1 MNETAAGTMSASLG
15 EAVSIL
21 LVDDQQANLDAL
33 GAILNPPDYRL
44 VHARS
49 AQEALLTLLDGEFAA
64 IVLDINMPLVNG
76 IELAQIIKQRA
87 RTRDIPILFLTA
99 YLVDEQDVLLGYGA
113 GAVDYLSKPVHPD
126 ILRSKI
132 AAYVDLYRKTRA
144 LAVANAALSME
155 VAERVKVQRALS
167 EANQELE
174 KRVEERTADLRRAME
189 NESAARIEAE
199 EQSRLKEEF
208 LAVVSHE
215 LRTPLNAIYGWSELL
230 SRNGVN
236 AATLA
241 EGLAAIR
248 RNAKA
253 QAHLIEDLLDMSRIT
268 SSQTR
273 LDTQPVNLSEV
284 VAAAVQTAQP
294 AAAANGLRLNTVL
307 GGNAQ
312 LPAGAWVMGD
322 AGRLQQVIGNLLSN
336 AVKFTA
342 RGGVITVL
350 VHAVG
355 PEVEIA
361 VQDTGQGI
369 DPKFLPHL
377 FNKFRQADGS
387 TTRRHGGLGLG
398 LSIVRQ
404 LVELHG
410 GRVRAESAG
419 VGHGASF
426 AVMLPLRSSEA
437 GVVSSRGSG
446 RPAIDTLE
454 PTAPT
459 MPETVLAGVRVLA
472 VDDEADA
479 RQLLRHMLGDR
490 QANVILAAS
499 SDEALALLEKETF
512 DVLVSDIGMPGRD
525 GYELIR
531 CIRRKEMA
539 GMRMPAIALTAY
551 ARHEDRSIALS
562 AGFDE
567 HVAKPVDAW
576 ALIATIGRLVRQGA
590 GLKAEGV
597 KQAGMAQAVGMT
609 RQE

>member
-1 MNETAAGTMSASLG
+1 MNQKATVASAGLS
-15 EAVSIL
+15 EAVNIL
-21 LVDDQQANLDAL
+21 LVDDQQANLNAL
-33 GAILNPPDYRL
+33 EAILNPADYRL

-87 RTRDIPILFLTA
+87 KTRDIPILFLTA
-99 YLVDEQDVLLGYGA
+99 YLVDEQDILLGYGA
-113 GAVDYLSKPVHPD
+113 GAIDYLSKPVHPD

-144 LAVANAALSME
+144 LAVANAALSSE
-155 VAERVKVQRALS
+155 VAERIKVQQALS
-167 EANQELE
+167 EANLELE
-174 KRVEERTADLRRAME
+174 QRVEERTAELRRAME
-189 NESAARIEAE
+189 SESAARIEAE

-230 SRNGVN
+230 GRSGIG

-253 QAHLIEDLLDMSRIT
+253 QARLIEDLLDMSRIT
-268 SSQTR
+268 SSKAR
-273 LDTQPVNLSEV
+273 LDAHPVNLSEV

-294 AAAANGLRLNTVL
+294 AAAANGLRLDTVMD
-307 GGNAQ
+307 GGAR
-312 LPAGAWVMGD
+312 LPAGVWVVGD
-322 AGRLQQVIGNLLSN
+322 FGRLQQIIGNLLSN
-336 AVKFTA
+336 AIKFSS
-342 RGGVITVL
+342 RGGTVTVL
-350 VHAVG
+350 VRGGG
-355 PEVEIA
+355 PEVEVV

-377 FNKFRQADGS
+377 FSKFRQADGS

-398 LSIVRQ
+398 LAIVRQ

-419 VGHGASF
+419 PGQGASF
-426 AVMLPLRSSEA
+426 AVTLPSMTPPGMATSLPAHGRQPAA
-437 GVVSSRGSG
+437 GSR
-446 RPAIDTLE
+446 LE
-454 PTAPT
+454 LVNLA
-459 MPETVLAGVRVLA
+459 LAGVRVLC
-472 VDDEADA
+472 VDDEPDA
-479 RQLLRHMLGDR
+479 RQLLHHVLGQK
-490 QANVILAAS
+490 QAIVTLAAS
-499 SDEALALLEKETF
+499 TEEALAMIEKDGF

-531 CIRRKEMA
+531 SVRVRQS
-539 GMRMPAIALTAY
+539 GGRHLPAIALTAY
-551 ARHEDRSIALS
+551 ARREDREIALTE
-562 AGFDE
+562 GFDE
-567 HVAKPVDAW
+567 HVSKPVDADKLV
-576 ALIATIGRLVRQGA
+576 AAIARLVG
-590 GLKAEGV
+590 
-597 KQAGMAQAVGMT
+597 
-609 RQE
+609 